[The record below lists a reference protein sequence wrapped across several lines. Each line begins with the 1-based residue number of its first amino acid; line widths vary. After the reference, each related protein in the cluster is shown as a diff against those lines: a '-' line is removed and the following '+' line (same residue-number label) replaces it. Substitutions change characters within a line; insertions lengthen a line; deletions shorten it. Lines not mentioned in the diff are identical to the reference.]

1 MTALVTNANMLSR
14 GANMIWLPF
23 TLLAALF
30 QAWRTAV
37 QQRVR
42 AELSVNAAG
51 LVRYLYGLP
60 VGYLLLAF
68 YVWYSRHD
76 QPELGTLF
84 LLYCVAAG
92 FAQIIGTNLLLM
104 AFGYRN
110 YVAGTAFA
118 KTEAIQGAILALIL
132 LGEELSLLTWAGIAI
147 GVAGV
152 MVVAAGGQRL
162 RLRDMVQPA
171 ALCGLGAGLGFTMT
185 SIFVKS
191 ATLEIAT
198 ADKIFAALLVL
209 VVVNASQTVMQGGY
223 LLLREPDQVIK
234 VFRSWRTAGQVGL
247 LAALGSACWF
257 TGFATAPVALVR
269 AVGQLEVIL
278 TLGFSRFY
286 LREARKPGEALGL
299 LLVGAG
305 VMLALLG
312 GLIRS

>member
-1 MTALVTNANMLSR
+1 MT
-14 GANMIWLPF
+14 IWLPA
-23 TLLAALF
+23 TLLAALL

-60 VGYLLLAF
+60 VGIALLLGYLSWTSSAL
-68 YVWYSRHD
+68 
-76 QPELGTLF
+76 PEFDTVFVG
-84 LLYCVAAG
+84 YCVAAG

-110 YVAGTAFA
+110 FVAGTAFA
-118 KTEAIQGAILALIL
+118 KTEAMQGAILALLL
-132 LGEELSLLTWAGIAI
+132 LGEKLSAVTWAGIVI
-147 GVAGV
+147 GVVGV
-152 MVVAAGGQRL
+152 MVVASGGQRL
-162 RLRDMVQPA
+162 RLRDLVQPA

-191 ATLEIAT
+191 ATLQLPSS
-198 ADKIFAALLVL
+198 DKILAALFVL
-209 VVVNASQTVMQGGY
+209 VVVNAGQTMMQGGY
-223 LLLREPDQVIK
+223 LIIREPAQVAQ
-234 VFRSWRTAGQVGL
+234 VFRSWRTSGQVGL

-269 AVGQLEVIL
+269 AVGQVEVLL

-305 VMLALLG
+305 VVLALLG
-312 GLIRS
+312 GL

>member
-1 MTALVTNANMLSR
+1 
-14 GANMIWLPF
+14 MIWLPA

-60 VGYLLLAF
+60 VGLVLLSLYVVWRNPEIPAIHLPFLAF
-68 YVWYSRHD
+68 
-76 QPELGTLF
+76 
-84 LLYCVAAG
+84 CAAAG

-118 KTEAIQGAILALIL
+118 KTEAIQGALIAFLL
-132 LGEELSLLTWAGIAI
+132 LGETLSWLTTCGIAVS
-147 GVAGV
+147 VAGV
-152 MVVAAGGQRL
+152 MIVAAGGQRL
-162 RLRDMVQPA
+162 RPSDMIQPA

-191 ATLEIAT
+191 ASLELAT
-198 ADKIFAALLVL
+198 SDKLLAALLAL
-209 VVVNASQTVMQGGY
+209 VVVQAWQTLMQGSY
-223 LLLREPDQVIK
+223 VVWREKEQLPRVIAT
-234 VFRSWRTAGQVGL
+234 WRTSGQVGL

-269 AVGQLEVIL
+269 AVGQIEVIL

-286 LREARKPGEALGL
+286 LNEGRKPGEVLGL
-299 LLVGAG
+299 LLVGVG
-305 VMLALLG
+305 VALALIG
-312 GLIRS
+312 GR

>member
-1 MTALVTNANMLSR
+1 
-14 GANMIWLPF
+14 MIWLPA

-42 AELSVNAAG
+42 ADLSVNAAG

-60 VGYLLLAF
+60 VGLVLLGAYLTWRSAELPAIHAPFLA
-68 YVWYSRHD
+68 
-76 QPELGTLF
+76 
-84 LLYCVAAG
+84 YCAAAG

-118 KTEAIQGAILALIL
+118 KTEAMQGALLAFLL
-132 LGEELSLLTWAGIAI
+132 LGELLSWLTIFGIAV
-147 GVAGV
+147 GVVGV
-152 MVVAAGGQRL
+152 MIVAAGGQRL
-162 RLRDMVQPA
+162 RLPDIIQPA

-191 ATLEIAT
+191 ASLELAT
-198 ADKIFAALLVL
+198 TDKLLAALLAL
-209 VVVNASQTVMQGGY
+209 VAVQTWQTLMQGSY
-223 LLLREPDQVIK
+223 VLWREREQLPRVIAT
-234 VFRSWRTAGQVGL
+234 WRTSGQVGL

-269 AVGQLEVIL
+269 AVGQVEVIL

-286 LREARKPGEALGL
+286 LKEARKPGEALGL
-299 LLVGAG
+299 ILVGLG
-305 VMLALLG
+305 VVLALIG
-312 GLIRS
+312 GL

>member
-1 MTALVTNANMLSR
+1 
-14 GANMIWLPF
+14 MIWLPA

-60 VGYLLLAF
+60 VGLVLLGLYLVWRNPEMPAIHPPFLAF
-68 YVWYSRHD
+68 
-76 QPELGTLF
+76 
-84 LLYCVAAG
+84 CAAAG

-118 KTEAIQGAILALIL
+118 KTEAIQGALIAFLL
-132 LGEELSLLTWAGIAI
+132 LGETLSWLTICGIAVS
-147 GVAGV
+147 VAGV
-152 MVVAAGGQRL
+152 MIVAAGGQRL
-162 RLRDMVQPA
+162 RPSDMIQPA

-191 ATLEIAT
+191 ASLELAT
-198 ADKIFAALLVL
+198 SDKLLAALLAL
-209 VVVNASQTVMQGGY
+209 VVVQAWQTLMQGSY
-223 LLLREPDQVIK
+223 VAWREKEQLPRVIAT
-234 VFRSWRTAGQVGL
+234 WRTSGQVGL

-269 AVGQLEVIL
+269 AVGQIEVIL

-286 LREARKPGEALGL
+286 LNEGRKPGEVLGL
-299 LLVGAG
+299 LLVGLG
-305 VMLALLG
+305 VALALIG
-312 GLIRS
+312 GL

>member
-1 MTALVTNANMLSR
+1 
-14 GANMIWLPF
+14 MIWLPA

-60 VGYLLLAF
+60 VGLALLGAYLTWRSAELPAIHLPFLAF
-68 YVWYSRHD
+68 
-76 QPELGTLF
+76 
-84 LLYCVAAG
+84 CAAAG

-118 KTEAIQGAILALIL
+118 KTEAMQGALLAFLL
-132 LGEELSLLTWAGIAI
+132 LGELLSWLTIFGIAV
-147 GVAGV
+147 GVVGV
-152 MVVAAGGQRL
+152 MIVAAGGQRL
-162 RLRDMVQPA
+162 RLPDIIQPA

-191 ATLEIAT
+191 ASLELAAT
-198 ADKIFAALLVL
+198 DKLLAALLAL
-209 VVVNASQTVMQGGY
+209 VAVQTWQTLMQGSY
-223 LLLREPDQVIK
+223 VLWREREQLPRVIAT
-234 VFRSWRTAGQVGL
+234 WRTSGQVGL

-269 AVGQLEVIL
+269 AVGQVEVIL

-286 LREARKPGEALGL
+286 LKEARKSGEVLGL

-305 VMLALLG
+305 VALALIG
-312 GLIRS
+312 GL

>member
-1 MTALVTNANMLSR
+1 
-14 GANMIWLPF
+14 MIWLPA

-60 VGYLLLAF
+60 VGLCLLVLYLGWSGAGLPVIGSRFIAF
-68 YVWYSRHD
+68 
-76 QPELGTLF
+76 
-84 LLYCVAAG
+84 CAAAG
-92 FAQIIGTNLLLM
+92 LAQIIGTNLLLM

-118 KTEAIQGAILALIL
+118 KTEAMQGALLAFLL
-132 LGEELSLLTWAGIAI
+132 LGETISAVTLTGIAL

-152 MVVAAGGQRL
+152 MIVAAGGQRL
-162 RLRDMVQPA
+162 RLADMVQPA
-171 ALCGLGAGLGFTMT
+171 ALCGLGAGLGFTLT
-185 SIFVKS
+185 SVGVKA
-191 ATLEIAT
+191 ATLELET
-198 ADKIFAALLVL
+198 ADKILAALTGL
-209 VVVNASQTVMQGGY
+209 VVINACQTVMQGGY
-223 LLLREPDQVIK
+223 VLLREPDQVAR
-234 VFRSWRTAGQVGL
+234 VFKSWRTSGQVGL

-269 AVGQLEVIL
+269 AVGQVEVIL

-286 LREARKPGEALGL
+286 LREARKPGETLGL

-305 VMLALLG
+305 VVLALAG
-312 GLIRS
+312 GV

>member
-1 MTALVTNANMLSR
+1 MT
-14 GANMIWLPF
+14 WLPA

-60 VGYLLLAF
+60 VGLALLAA
-68 YVWYSRHD
+68 YMAWRGEVLPSM
-76 QPELGTLF
+76 QPIF
-84 LLYCVAAG
+84 LLSAALAG

-118 KTEAIQGAILALIL
+118 KTEAMQGALLAFLL
-132 LGEELSLLTWAGIAI
+132 LGETLSWVTLGGIVI
-147 GVAGV
+147 GVAVV
-152 MVVAAGGQRL
+152 MMVAAGGERL
-162 RLRDMVQPA
+162 RLRELWQPA

-191 ATLEIAT
+191 ATLRIDT
-198 ADKIFAALLVL
+198 ADKIFAALIVL
-209 VVVNASQTVMQGGY
+209 VVVQACQTVMQGGY
-223 LLLREPDQVIK
+223 VWAREREQVAK
-234 VFRSWRTAGQVGL
+234 VLSSWRTSGQVGL

-257 TGFATAPVALVR
+257 AGFATAPVALVR
-269 AVGQLEVIL
+269 AVGQVEVIL

-286 LREARKPGEALGL
+286 LKETRKPGEATGL

-305 VMLALLG
+305 VVIALIG
-312 GLIRS
+312 GL

>member
-1 MTALVTNANMLSR
+1 
-14 GANMIWLPF
+14 MIWLPA
-23 TLLAALF
+23 TLLSALF

-60 VGYLLLAF
+60 VGLALLGAYLTWRSADLPAIHAPFLA
-68 YVWYSRHD
+68 
-76 QPELGTLF
+76 
-84 LLYCVAAG
+84 YCAAAG

-118 KTEAIQGAILALIL
+118 KTEAMQGALLAFLL
-132 LGEELSLLTWAGIAI
+132 LGELLSWLTIFGIAI
-147 GVAGV
+147 GVVGV
-152 MVVAAGGQRL
+152 MTVAAGGQRL
-162 RLRDMVQPA
+162 RLRDVIQPA

-191 ATLEIAT
+191 ASLELATSDKLLAALFALVAVQTWQTLMQGSYVLWREREQLPRVIAT
-198 ADKIFAALLVL
+198 
-209 VVVNASQTVMQGGY
+209 
-223 LLLREPDQVIK
+223 
-234 VFRSWRTAGQVGL
+234 WRTSGQVGL

-269 AVGQLEVIL
+269 AVGQVEVIL

-286 LREARKPGEALGL
+286 LKEARKPGEALGL
-299 LLVGAG
+299 LLVGLG
-305 VMLALLG
+305 VVLALIG
-312 GLIRS
+312 GL